1 MQLVCTI
8 TFAQNK
14 KSLQQLSD
22 LITYLFQN
30 SPFYQNWFKAQNISI
45 SDISS
50 IEDLKKLR
58 TVSKQDFAAHNMDFL
73 CCNQNKI
80 ADFCTTSGTTGNAVM
95 VPLTENDINR
105 LAENEAR
112 TFTLA
117 ELNTSDVCMLMLTLD
132 KQFMAGIAYYEGLR
146 KLKIPAVRSGSVSP
160 QTQLKNILQFKPT
173 VLVAVPSFI
182 LKVIE
187 ESSAQGIEINSLSV
201 KKIICIGE
209 AIRDE
214 NLEPNNLAKNILA
227 NWNVQ
232 LFSTH
237 ASSEM
242 QTAFSECTHGKGN
255 HINSNLIIAEI
266 LDEKGNEVPN
276 GDIGELT
283 ITTFGV
289 EAMPLLRYRT
299 GDIVFAIHETCEC
312 GSNEMRISPVLGRKN
327 EMLKYKGTTIF
338 PSSIFN
344 VLQSQSFIKDFLV
357 EAESKEGRT
366 EKLVVNICCTEQT
379 ENFKQN
385 LENFFRTA
393 LRVTPEIKFCSESE
407 LAAMRPA
414 ENRKIQRFVTR

>member
-1 MQLVCTI
+1 M
-8 TFAQNK
+8 
-14 KSLQQLSD
+14 QQLSKT
-22 LITYLFQN
+22 IAYLFQN
-30 SPFYQNWFKAQNISI
+30 SPFYQKWFSSQNISVN
-45 SDISS
+45 DISS
-50 IEDLKKLR
+50 IEDLKKLQ

-73 CCNQNKI
+73 CCNRSKI
-80 ADFCTTSGTTGNAVM
+80 ADFCTTSGTTGSAVM

-112 TFTLA
+112 TFALA
-117 ELNTSDVCMLMLTLD
+117 ELTTSDICMLMLTLD

-187 ESSAQGIEINSLSV
+187 ESLAQGIELNSLSV

-209 AIRDE
+209 AIKDE
-214 NLEPNNLAKNILA
+214 NLEPNNLAKNILK

-242 QTAFSECTHGKGN
+242 QTAFSECVYGKGN
-255 HINSNLIIAEI
+255 HINSDLIIAEV
-266 LDEKGNEVPN
+266 LDENGNEVPN
-276 GDIGELT
+276 GNIGELT

-299 GDIVFAIHETCEC
+299 GDIVFAIRETCEC

-344 VLQSQSFIKDFLV
+344 VLQSQNFIKDFLV

-366 EKLVVNICCTEQT
+366 EKLIVNICSAEQT

-385 LENFFRTA
+385 LENLFRTA
-393 LRVTPEIKFCSESE
+393 LRVTPEIKFCSESQ

-414 ENRKIQRFVTR
+414 ENRKVQRFVTR